1 MDITNIVE
9 KFKNREV
16 KAKKIFDIRE
26 IDKDTS
32 YQFIR
37 KYHYL
42 GDAKFFAMYCYGLYI
57 KDSSYLVGCATY
69 SLPNGKDS
77 TMGWF
82 SLPCSDRSIVE
93 LSRLCMLPCLNGTN
107 ATSYLLGNSVQMLRS
122 HGVRAVIT
130 LADASRH
137 IGSIYQVCNFTY
149 YGINNICYDFY
160 WAETGQKIP
169 RRDDLKQ
176 ATAHG
181 VPVVRTRK
189 HRYAYILDPTLKC
202 NYTPQP
208 HPTTKGVTISSS
220 CCNNHFVLEDTR
232 FHEYYTCPKCTSKM
246 VKITKD
252 EYDYIMSL
260 SDKDVSFVKDE
271 VEKIILKYRRET
283 KDTYVTSLF

>member
-16 KAKKIFDIRE
+16 KAKQIFDIRE

-42 GDAKFFAMYCYGLYI
+42 GDAKFFSMYCYGLYM
-57 KDSSYLVGCATY
+57 KDTNYLVGCAT
-69 SLPNGKDS
+69 
-77 TMGWF
+77 F
-82 SLPCSDRSIVE
+82 SLPQGKDTTKGWFNLPSNCRDIVE

-107 ATSYLLGNSVQMLRS
+107 ATSYLLGNSMQMLRG
-122 HGVRAVIT
+122 HGVRAIIT
-130 LADASRH
+130 LADANRH

-149 YGINNICYDFY
+149 YGLSHAAVDFI
-160 WAETGQKIP
+160 WAETGKKLP
-169 RRDDLKQ
+169 HDLKQ
-176 ATAHG
+176 TNEHG
-181 VPVVRTRK
+181 VHIMRTRK

-202 NYTPQP
+202 NYAPQP
-208 HPTTKGVTISSS
+208 HPKTKGETIEWS